1 MFRPRSLFIVLSGP
15 SGVGK
20 DAVLARMKQR
30 QYKFRYMI
38 TATTRPRRN
47 AEKDGV
53 EYYFLSLH
61 EFQSMIDN
69 GQLLEWANVYGNY
82 YGVPKQQAVDALAE
96 GADVVLK
103 VDVQGAATIRKIM
116 PQAVLIFLL
125 PPSMKELRSRLEQ
138 RHSESREDMSLRLRK
153 VREEMERLSMFD
165 YAIVNYQDKLD
176 HVVAQIQAIVVAE
189 KCKVQSQDEI
199 KL

>member
-1 MFRPRSLFIVLSGP
+1 MFRSRSLLVVLSGP

-20 DAVLARMKQR
+20 DAVLARMKQG
-30 QYKFRYMI
+30 QYKVRYMI
-38 TATTRPRRN
+38 TATTRPQRD

-53 EYYFLSLH
+53 EYHFLSLQ

-69 GQLLEWANVYGNY
+69 GQLLEWATVYGNY
-82 YGVPKQQAVDALAE
+82 YGVPKQQVLDALAE
-96 GADVVLK
+96 GADVMLK

-125 PPSMKELRSRLEQ
+125 PPSLGELESRLEQ
-138 RHSESREDMSLRLRK
+138 RHSESREDLSLRLSK
-153 VREEMERLSMFD
+153 VREEMGSLSMFD

-176 HVVAQIQAIVVAE
+176 NVVAQIQAIVVAE

>member
-1 MFRPRSLFIVLSGP
+1 MFRSRSLLVVLSGP

-20 DAVLARMKQR
+20 DAVLARMKQG
-30 QYKFRYMI
+30 QYKVRYMI
-38 TATTRPRRN
+38 TATTRPRRD
-47 AEKDGV
+47 AEKDGA
-53 EYYFLSLH
+53 EYHFLSLQ
-61 EFQSMIDN
+61 EFQSMIDK
-69 GQLLEWANVYGNY
+69 GQLLEWATVYGNY
-82 YGVPKQQAVDALAE
+82 YGVPKQQARDALAE

-125 PPSMKELRSRLEQ
+125 PPSMRELESRLEQ
-138 RHSESREDMSLRLRK
+138 RHSESREDLSLRLSK
-153 VREEMERLSMFD
+153 VREEMGSLSMFD

-176 HVVAQIQAIVVAE
+176 NVVAQIQAIVVAE

>member
-1 MFRPRSLFIVLSGP
+1 MFHPRSLLIVLSGP

-20 DAVLARMKQR
+20 DAVLARMKQQ

-38 TATTRPRRN
+38 TATTRPQRD

-53 EYYFLSLH
+53 EYHFLSLQ
-61 EFQSMIDN
+61 EFQSMIDK
-69 GQLLEWANVYGNY
+69 GQLLEWATVYGNY
-82 YGVPKQQAVDALAE
+82 YGVPKQQALDALAA
-96 GADVVLK
+96 GVDVVLK

-125 PPSMKELRSRLEQ
+125 PPSMRELESRLEQ
-138 RHSESREDMSLRLRK
+138 RHSESREDLSLRLSK
-153 VREEMERLSMFD
+153 VREEMGSLSMFD
-165 YAIVNYQDKLD
+165 YAIVNYQDKLAS
-176 HVVAQIQAIVVAE
+176 VVAQIQAIVVAE